1 MNHGRKKILYLNHC
15 MAMGGIENMIVDFT
29 RLLPADEF
37 EPHVAVF
44 EGGGSLEAALKE
56 RHVPVHWLDKH
67 EGIDLGLVFRLR
79 RLLQSQGFQVVHSNN
94 YSAWLYACVASRG
107 LRRLTHV
114 HTEHSG
120 VDSFRRRYTAE
131 RWLSRF
137 TTHVVAVS
145 KHVHD
150 VMIDEIGISPQRV
163 RLIYN
168 GVDTMRFCPS
178 PQGRESMR
186 RNLQIPPDV
195 VVIGIVARL
204 ARIKNHEILIRA
216 YAKLHAAP
224 GKKTRLVIVGDGPE
238 RAALEEM
245 SRQFGISADVSFLG
259 ERRDTPELL
268 NAFDIYVL
276 PSLSEGMNLTLLEA
290 MGAGLPVVA
299 SRVGGN
305 VEIVE
310 DGNTGYLFP
319 SGNVDALSE
328 LFGRLVSEPERCARM
343 GQSGRE
349 RVLRQFDQ
357 RAMMQHYLSL
367 YRGAGAGI
375 A

>member
-79 RLLQSQGFQVVHSNN
+79 RLLQNQGFQVVHSNN

-238 RAALEEM
+238 RAGLEEM
-245 SRQFGISADVSFLG
+245 SRQFGISADVLFLG

-268 NAFDIYVL
+268 NAFDIYIL

-328 LFGRLVSEPERCARM
+328 LFGRLVSEPERRARM

>member
-1 MNHGRKKILYLNHC
+1 MDHSLKKILYLNHC

-29 RLLPADEF
+29 RLLPVDEF

-44 EGGGSLEAALKE
+44 DGGGSLEAVLKD

-67 EGIDLGLVFRLR
+67 EGIDLGLVLRLR
-79 RLLQSQGFQVVHSNN
+79 RLLRSQGIQVVHSNN
-94 YSAWLYACVASRG
+94 YSAWLYACLASRG
-107 LRRLTHV
+107 LRGLTHV

-120 VDSFRRRYTAE
+120 VDSFRRRYAAE

-137 TTHVVAVS
+137 TTCVVAVS

-150 VMIDEIGISPQRV
+150 VMIEEIGISPQRV

-168 GVDTMRFCPS
+168 GVDTARFCPHA
-178 PQGRESMR
+178 QDRESLR
-186 RNLQIPPDV
+186 HNLQIPPDMAA
-195 VVIGIVARL
+195 IGIVARL
-204 ARIKNHEILIRA
+204 ARIKNHEVLLRA
-216 YAKLHAAP
+216 YAKLRAAP
-224 GKKTRLVIVGDGPE
+224 EKKTRLVIVGDGPE
-238 RAALEEM
+238 RASLEEL
-245 SRQFGISADVSFLG
+245 SRQLGIAGDVSFLG
-259 ERRDTPELL
+259 ERRDTPGLL
-268 NAFDIYVL
+268 SAFDIYVL
-276 PSLSEGMNLTLLEA
+276 PSFSEGMNLTLLEA

-328 LFGRLVSEPERCARM
+328 LLGRLVSEPERRVQM

-357 RAMMQHYLSL
+357 RVMMQHYLSL
-367 YRGAGAGI
+367 YRGVSAGVT
-375 A
+375 

>member
-1 MNHGRKKILYLNHC
+1 MNRSRKKILYLNHC

-29 RLLPADEF
+29 RLLPMDEF

-44 EGGGSLEAALKE
+44 EGGGSLEAVLKE
-56 RHVPVHWLDKH
+56 MHVPVHCLDKR
-67 EGIDLGLVFRLR
+67 EGIDLGLVLRLR
-79 RLLQSQGFQVVHSNN
+79 RLLRRQEIRVVHSNN
-94 YSAWLYACVASRG
+94 YSAWLYACAASRG
-107 LRRLTHV
+107 LRGLIHV

-120 VDSFRRRYTAE
+120 VDSFRRRYAAE

-145 KHVHD
+145 RHVHD
-150 VMIDEIGISPQRV
+150 VMIDEIGISPRRV

-168 GVDTMRFCPS
+168 GVDTTRFRPD
-178 PQGRESMR
+178 PQGREVLR
-186 RNLQIPPDV
+186 RSLQIPSDV

-204 ARIKNHEILIRA
+204 AAIKNHEVLIRA
-216 YAKLHAAP
+216 YAKLRAAP

-238 RAALEEM
+238 RASLEEL
-245 SRQFGISADVSFLG
+245 SRQLGIAADVSFLG
-259 ERRDTPELL
+259 ERRDTPGLL

-276 PSLSEGMNLTLLEA
+276 PSFSEGMNLTLLEA

-319 SGNVDALSE
+319 SGNADALCE
-328 LFGRLVSEPERCARM
+328 WLDRFVSEPARRAQM
-343 GQSGRE
+343 GQKGRE
-349 RVLRQFDQ
+349 RVLQQFDQ
-357 RAMMQHYLSL
+357 RVMMQHYLSL
-367 YRGAGAGI
+367 YRGDGAGT

>member
-1 MNHGRKKILYLNHC
+1 MNRSHKNILYLNHC

-29 RLLPADEF
+29 RLLPIDEF

-67 EGIDLGLVFRLR
+67 EGIDPGLVFRLR
-79 RLLQSQGFQVVHSNN
+79 RLLRSQGIRVVHSNN

-107 LRRLTHV
+107 LRGLTHV

-120 VDSFRRRYTAE
+120 VDSFRRRYAAE

-150 VMIDEIGISPQRV
+150 VMIEEIGISPQRV

-168 GVDTMRFCPS
+168 GVDTTRFCPNE
-178 PQGRESMR
+178 QGRESLR
-186 RNLQIPPDV
+186 RSLQIPPDT

-204 ARIKNHEILIRA
+204 ARIKNHEFLIRA
-216 YAKLHAAP
+216 FAKLQAVP
-224 GKKTRLVIVGDGPE
+224 GKSTRLLIVGDGPE
-238 RAALEEM
+238 RASLEEL
-245 SRQFGISADVSFLG
+245 SRQLGVAGDVSFLG

-276 PSLSEGMNLTLLEA
+276 PSFSEGMNLTLLEA
-290 MGAGLPVVA
+290 MGSGLPVVA

-319 SGNVDALSE
+319 SGNVDSLSE
-328 LFGRLVSEPERCARM
+328 LLGRLVGEPERRAQM

-357 RAMMQHYLSL
+357 RVMMQHYLSL
-367 YRGAGAGI
+367 YRGAGAVI
-375 A
+375 V

>member
-1 MNHGRKKILYLNHC
+1 MNHGHKKILYLNHC

-79 RLLQSQGFQVVHSNN
+79 RLLQNQGFQVVHSNN
-94 YSAWLYACVASRG
+94 YSAWLYACAASRG

-168 GVDTMRFCPS
+168 GVDTTRFCPS
-178 PQGRESMR
+178 PQARESMR

-268 NAFDIYVL
+268 NAFDIYIL

-328 LFGRLVSEPERCARM
+328 LFGRLVSEPERRARM

-375 A
+375 T